1 MLNPPK
7 PMSPPNPPKPA
18 LPLDG
23 IRVLDLSTVLAA
35 PVTATFLGDFGAE
48 VVKVEEP
55 RHGDFTRG
63 TATGERSPYWAQEA
77 RNKKSVTLD
86 LRTPHGQGLVRSLVP
101 LFDVVITNYRP
112 STLSSWGLDPDSLRA
127 IAPDAILVYVTG
139 YGLTGPYSD
148 RGSFDRIASAFAGL
162 TYVTGDPDREPVR
175 SGYST
180 IDYMAAYLGAFSVVT
195 ALYHRDTAGGG
206 GQVIDLALYEAGFR
220 ASEDALT
227 SYATTGRVR
236 ERLGNRNPKIVPASD
251 FTTSDKRRIS
261 LHAGTNP
268 LFRKLAALMER
279 PELPGLPQYATRAAR
294 AENAESLYTT
304 IADWV
309 ARHTADE
316 LTGLLNSAGI
326 PASPLMN
333 IADIAADPH
342 YLERGTIT
350 TVDDPDFG
358 RLPMA
363 APIPRLSET
372 PGQIRTTG
380 PALGEHNTEIYE
392 GLLGLSSQEVADLHA
407 DGVI

>member
-1 MLNPPK
+1 M
-7 PMSPPNPPKPA
+7 A
-18 LPLDG
+18 TLPLEG

-55 RHGDFTRG
+55 GRGDFTRG
-63 TATGERSPYWAQEA
+63 TPTGARSPYWAQEA

-86 LRTPHGQGLVRSLVP
+86 LRTERGRSLVRDLVP
-101 LFDVVITNYRP
+101 HFDVVITNYRP
-112 STLSSWGLDPDSLRA
+112 PTLVKWGLDPDSLRA
-127 IAPDAILVYVTG
+127 LAPNAILVYVTG
-139 YGLTGPYSD
+139 YGLTGPYRD

-162 TYVTGDPDREPVR
+162 THVTGDPDRPPVR

-206 GQVIDLALYEAGFR
+206 GQVVDLALYEAGFR
-220 ASEDALT
+220 ASEDALA
-227 SYATTGRVR
+227 SYATTGQVR

-251 FTTSDKRRIS
+251 FTTSDGRRLS
-261 LHAGTNP
+261 LHAGTDP
-268 LFRKLAALMER
+268 LFRRLAALMGT
-279 PELPGLPQYATRAAR
+279 PEIADAPEYATRAAR
-294 AENAESLYTT
+294 AENADSLYAA

-309 ARHTADE
+309 AAYTAAD
-316 LTGLLNSAGI
+316 LAKRLNEAGI

-342 YLERGTIT
+342 YRERGTLV
-350 TVDDPDFG
+350 TVQDPEFG
-358 RLPMA
+358 ELPMP
-363 APIPRLSET
+363 APVPRMSGT
-372 PGQIRTTG
+372 PGSIRTTG
-380 PALGEHNTEIYE
+380 PALGEHNAEVYQ
-392 GLLGLSSQEVADLHA
+392 GLLGIDAEQLAALRG

>member
-1 MLNPPK
+1 M
-7 PMSPPNPPKPA
+7 A
-18 LPLDG
+18 TLPLEG

-55 RHGDFTRG
+55 GRGDFTRG
-63 TATGERSPYWAQEA
+63 TPTGARSPYWAQEA

-86 LRTPHGQGLVRSLVP
+86 LRTERGRSLVRDLVP
-101 LFDVVITNYRP
+101 HFDVVITNYRP
-112 STLSSWGLDPDSLRA
+112 PTLAKWGLDPDSLRA
-127 IAPDAILVYVTG
+127 LAPDAILVYVTG
-139 YGLTGPYSD
+139 YGLTGPYRD

-162 TYVTGDPDREPVR
+162 THVTGDPDRPPVR

-206 GQVIDLALYEAGFR
+206 GQVVDLALYEAGFR
-220 ASEDALT
+220 ASEDALA
-227 SYATTGRVR
+227 SYATTGQVR

-251 FTTSDKRRIS
+251 FTTSDGRRLS
-261 LHAGTNP
+261 LHAGTDP
-268 LFRKLAALMER
+268 LFRRLAALMGT
-279 PELPGLPQYATRAAR
+279 PEIADAPEYATRAAR
-294 AENAESLYTT
+294 AENADPLYAA

-309 ARHTADE
+309 AAYTADDLAE
-316 LTGLLNSAGI
+316 RLNEAGI

-342 YLERGTIT
+342 YRERGTLV
-350 TVDDPDFG
+350 TVQDPEFG
-358 RLPMA
+358 ELPMA
-363 APIPRLSET
+363 APVPHLSET
-372 PGQIRTTG
+372 PGSIRTTG
-380 PALGEHNTEIYE
+380 PALGEHNAEVYQ
-392 GLLGLSSQEVADLHA
+392 GLLGIDAEQLASLRG